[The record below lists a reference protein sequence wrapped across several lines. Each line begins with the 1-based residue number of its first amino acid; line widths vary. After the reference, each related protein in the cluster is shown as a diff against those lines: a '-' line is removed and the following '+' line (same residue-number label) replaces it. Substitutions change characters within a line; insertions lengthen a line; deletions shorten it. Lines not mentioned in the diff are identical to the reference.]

1 MNKWVILKII
11 FDIHCQIIFQRSLAI
26 YTLFPSYLIY
36 SGYLH
41 KTHQRDT
48 LMLRRKF
55 KPPLISPSRH
65 SFTMYLHRLTMQI
78 YYYFNLLLLTMWLS
92 FLEIWLK
99 GICISVLQV
108 SFVSFIFL
116 LGFFSSHLDQ
126 AKSFWFSRA
135 EMGPESLHS

>member
-1 MNKWVILKII
+1 
-11 FDIHCQIIFQRSLAI
+11 
-26 YTLFPSYLIY
+26 
-36 SGYLH
+36 
-41 KTHQRDT
+41 
-48 LMLRRKF
+48 
-55 KPPLISPSRH
+55 
-65 SFTMYLHRLTMQI
+65 
-78 YYYFNLLLLTMWLS
+78 MWLS

-135 EMGPESLHS
+135 EMGPESLHSQQTQGDPNDLVHTLRN